1 MLGIIFT
8 NLVEMIET
16 TVSYE
21 MADEI
26 LEEAN
31 LSSKGVFT
39 AVGHYPLEDV
49 VEIVTLLSQK
59 TRIEPDALIF
69 AFGKYLFAKLMDGHK
84 HIVSSDA
91 TLFDLL
97 AQLDSNI
104 RLEAEAV
111 YDFYLAICAA
121 SHNMVLLHLGRS
133 MSALLTDNIEQN
145 LTMLAKRVDVGEKVT
160 SYRKKLLDSIMT
172 GLPEKAWAASHRHLV
187 FIEETLLKLSEENSR
202 MERSLRRMQRR

>member
-104 RLEAEAV
+104 HVEV
-111 YDFYLAICAA
+111 
-121 SHNMVLLHLGRS
+121 
-133 MSALLTDNIEQN
+133 
-145 LTMLAKRVDVGEKVT
+145 
-160 SYRKKLLDSIMT
+160 
-172 GLPEKAWAASHRHLV
+172 
-187 FIEETLLKLSEENSR
+187 LKLYPNATLPTFTTLDHQPDQITMIYQSPRQLEKLAEGLIQGGAEYFNTPVNVDLLNVATMPKKVQITIKKR
-202 MERSLRRMQRR
+202 